1 MSRDHAAELTKNL
14 TVAKIILAAA
24 IADVADLQHDFKVT
38 FANISIDGEVKARR
52 LLRSTGTSNVQS
64 QYQIEGAKPT
74 TVVKVHELALAVEGA
89 AKANGIEVAVEKVVS
104 QIVLGHDGDEHRSTE
119 AWPAAA
125 LPAQDQDSSPV
136 AIVVCVLSVCLL
148 ILCSTG
154 GLTYWC
160 LKFNKSDLS
169 ENAVPMGKEDLSPED
184 NAALDLEDAI
194 PMGKE
199 DPSPEDN
206 AALDLEGVML
216 SDLLPIVGSPEG
228 PGLQADARVADEF
241 GVERLDLLTAAADRE
256 EVIEINIKHSPRLI
270 KL

>member
-1 MSRDHAAELTKNL
+1 MSKDHAAELTKNL
-14 TVAKIILAAA
+14 AVAKIILAAA

-38 FANISIDGEVKARR
+38 FSNISIDGEVKGRR

-74 TVVKVHELALAVEGA
+74 TVVNVHELASAVEGA
-89 AKANGIEVAVEKVVS
+89 AKANGIEVAVEKVV
-104 QIVLGHDGDEHRSTE
+104 HNGDEDRSTE

-136 AIVVCVLSVCLL
+136 AIVVCVLAVCLL
-148 ILCSTG
+148 TLCSIG

-184 NAALDLEDAI
+184 NAALDLEDVI

-206 AALDLEGVML
+206 AALDLDDVML
-216 SDLLPIVGSPEG
+216 SDPLPLVGSPEG
-228 PGLQADARVADEF
+228 PGL
-241 GVERLDLLTAAADRE
+241 
-256 EVIEINIKHSPRLI
+256 
-270 KL
+270 